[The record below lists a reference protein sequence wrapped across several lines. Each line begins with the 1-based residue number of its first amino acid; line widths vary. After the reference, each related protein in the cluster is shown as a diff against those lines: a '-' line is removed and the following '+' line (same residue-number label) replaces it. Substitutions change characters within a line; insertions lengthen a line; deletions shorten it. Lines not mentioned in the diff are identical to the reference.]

1 MQINAITSLKNI
13 HQNLSAIVKVNN
25 LHDST
30 DIDTILDYHDLV
42 QDLLDDLFCKIEK
55 EKKSREES
63 IREAYEED
71 CYIND
76 LAYQHYQKTI
86 NE

>member
-42 QDLLDDLFCKIEK
+42 QDL
-55 EKKSREES
+55 SMSEEFNMANEL
-63 IREAYEED
+63 IPTTDELKVLE
-71 CYIND
+71 
-76 LAYQHYQKTI
+76 TI
-86 NE
+86 C